1 MFYDYNFYEEMDS
14 TMIYGIKRTIHFAWM
29 FAKTLVLTIVLAAF
43 YCIMTPVRIYDWI
56 KEENY
61 LEKTANRDEQIRF
74 QLWKEEADK
83 FM

>member
-1 MFYDYNFYEEMDS
+1 MFYDYDFYEEMDS
-14 TMIYGIKRTIHFAWM
+14 TMIYGIKRTIRFAWM
-29 FAKTLVLTIVLAAF
+29 FVNTLVLTIVLAAF

-56 KEENY
+56 REENY

>member
-1 MFYDYNFYEEMDS
+1 MFYDYDFYEEMDS

-29 FAKTLVLTIVLAAF
+29 FAKALVLTIVIAAF
-43 YCIMTPVRIYDWI
+43 YWI